1 MSLDTSCAIPKQS
14 ENEQEKAEAA
24 LRVEN
29 MKNYVKQH
37 NLSSAAAL
45 SATNST
51 SSNSRNRL
59 PDTMSPKA
67 HAALDKSFSTKASRY
82 GVNLQVAT
90 ANKRSKADASAR
102 GPHESSLSPN
112 NDNER
117 SLPSLLHSLPPS
129 LPFLISCTEM

>member
-1 MSLDTSCAIPKQS
+1 MDTSFAIPKQS

-37 NLSSAAAL
+37 NLSSAAVL
-45 SATNST
+45 SANSN

-82 GVNLQVAT
+82 GVNLQVAA
-90 ANKRSKADASAR
+90 ANERSKADASAR
-102 GPHESSLSPN
+102 GPSESSLSPT
-112 NDNER
+112 NDNEI
-117 SLPSLLHSLPPS
+117 SLPSLPPS
-129 LPFLISCTEM
+129 LPPFPYSWY